1 MVVKCFQ
8 FQLDWYT
15 YWKYRGYIGPSEH
28 MFYLRYCVLRT
39 GRERISDRIS
49 GTVVS
54 LVLREESTDVYQQ
67 CTWRAP
73 ELWMVQEPWW
83 FFFLKCRRSTQMEN
97 VTPSVLQSIKI
108 PQMEISIQTLFYRVG
123 CSTVLAH
130 TWQFPGG
137 HGVPRLQIIDYLIF
151 PFGL

>member
-1 MVVKCFQ
+1 
-8 FQLDWYT
+8 
-15 YWKYRGYIGPSEH
+15 
-28 MFYLRYCVLRT
+28 
-39 GRERISDRIS
+39 
-49 GTVVS
+49 
-54 LVLREESTDVYQQ
+54 
-67 CTWRAP
+67 
-73 ELWMVQEPWW
+73 
-83 FFFLKCRRSTQMEN
+83 MEN